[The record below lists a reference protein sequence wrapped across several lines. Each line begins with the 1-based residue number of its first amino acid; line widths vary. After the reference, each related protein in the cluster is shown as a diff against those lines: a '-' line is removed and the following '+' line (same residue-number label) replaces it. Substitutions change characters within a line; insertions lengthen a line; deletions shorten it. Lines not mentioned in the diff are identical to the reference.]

1 MKKLVLGALLLG
13 LVVISCKKDDD
24 GGSDNNCQTCDAYT
38 LQGVTFPEVEV
49 CKGDNGNAFVA
60 GQDTTVSFSQYITSL
75 EVLTS
80 CN

>member
-24 GGSDNNCQTCDAYT
+24 GGDNNCQTCDAYT
-38 LQGVTFPEVEV
+38 EQGATFPEVEV
-49 CKGDNGNAFVA
+49 CKGDNGNAFLE
-60 GQDTTVSFSQYITSL
+60 GTDTTVPFSQYITAL
-75 EVLTS
+75 EVFTS